1 MASEDPQRQHAHD
14 GDRPRLGAG
23 GPPARHR
30 HPGAPSGSWTRWT
43 VLRWRYRLD
52 GEELQPEEMAR
63 RLGLSTRRVQEIERR
78 ARAKLAAAERAGRGA
93 PAA

>member
-1 MASEDPQRQHAHD
+1 MLDAVEAEELASLLSLLS
-14 GDRPRLGAG
+14 DRER
-23 GPPARHR
+23 
-30 HPGAPSGSWTRWT
+30 T
-43 VLRWRYRLD
+43 VLRWRYGLD
-52 GEELQPEEMAR
+52 GEELQPQDIAR